1 MLYQDFQRRLN
12 DEGVFTSFQWLTD
25 KTIFKVI
32 RNRSIN
38 MSKILGFLLT
48 DNLGYLDNL
57 YKIDL
62 AQMFCID
69 VPFQLMNWILQN
81 NAELVI
87 VDLQ

>member
-1 MLYQDFQRRLN
+1 M
-12 DEGVFTSFQWLTD
+12 TTD

-48 DNLGYLDNL
+48 ENLGYLDNL
-57 YKIDL
+57 YKIDP

-81 NAELVI
+81 NG
-87 VDLQ
+87 D